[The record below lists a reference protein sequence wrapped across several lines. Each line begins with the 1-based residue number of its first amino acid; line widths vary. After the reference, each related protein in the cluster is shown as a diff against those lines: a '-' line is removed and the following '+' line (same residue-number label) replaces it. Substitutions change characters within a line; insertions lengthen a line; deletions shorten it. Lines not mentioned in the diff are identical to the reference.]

1 MRERMR
7 EAALLLR
14 IQAYRF
20 CGVNALLHGHD
31 RRQKR
36 RALGTLAVA
45 LTIAA
50 MAVGYSAMYALALAE
65 MGAAQ
70 VIPHVLALATFGLTF
85 VVTAFKGPE
94 LIFGGHDVP
103 ALRALPVRTSSIVAS
118 RLTGVLLP
126 EIAVTLLMGIPAAV
140 VYGINGPGA
149 LAAVRLALALCFIP
163 AIPTALALLVGTVVA
178 FATMRMRHRSLVAAV
193 LSIVLIVAVLGG
205 SFALGFA
212 AERGT
217 ITETMLLVMLGR
229 AAQLLTGIYPPADWA
244 AEAAGGSALAYVWL
258 AGTAALALLAVVML
272 ATRGF
277 SRISDGLAAG
287 GARRRD
293 GGGRIRAASPLAS
306 LYRKERLRYLSSSVY
321 LMNTSVG
328 WLMLLLATGAVCV
341 ADIGPYIALV
351 KAMPGIGAQLFW
363 LLPLIPAVLAGM
375 SSTTACSISMEGAQ
389 MEQTRALPV
398 TMGAWL
404 GAKLLFHLTLA
415 VPVLTLCA
423 AALTVRLSL
432 TAGQAALLLGYPLS
446 GALLV
451 GVCGLAL
458 NLRFPRFDWTQ
469 DVQAVKSGASVLLTM
484 LIGMLLPIA
493 AGALAI
499 RLGAAGPVLAA
510 ACVAQLGV
518 AGAVWAG
525 LMRARMP

>member
-31 RRQKR
+31 RGQKR
-36 RALGTLAVA
+36 RAWGTLAVA
-45 LTIAA
+45 LAIGA
-50 MAVGYSAMYALALAE
+50 MAVGYSAMFALALAE

-70 VIPHVLALATFGLTF
+70 AIPHVLALAAFALTLG
-85 VVTAFKGPE
+85 VSAFKGPE
-94 LIFGGHDVP
+94 MIFGGSDVP
-103 ALRALPVRTSSIVAS
+103 MLRAMPVRTSSIVVS
-118 RLTGVLLP
+118 RLIGVLLP

-140 VYGINGPGA
+140 VYGLNGPGG
-149 LAAVRLALALCFIP
+149 LAAARLVLALCFIP
-163 AIPTALALLVGTVVA
+163 AIPTALALLIGTVVA
-178 FATMRMRHRSLVAAV
+178 FATLRMRHRALVAAM
-193 LSIVLIVAVLGG
+193 LSIVLIAAVVGG

-217 ITETMLLVMLGR
+217 ITETMVLLMLGR
-229 AAQLLTGIYPPADWA
+229 VARLLSGIYPPADWA
-244 AEAAGGSALAYVWL
+244 AEAAGGSALAYAWL
-258 AGTAALALLAVVML
+258 AGTAALALLAVVAL
-272 ATRGF
+272 ASRGF
-277 SRISDGLAAG
+277 PRISDGLAAG
-287 GARRRD
+287 GVRRRAS
-293 GGGRIRAASPLAS
+293 GGRIRAGSALSS
-306 LYRKERLRYLSSSVY
+306 LYRKERLRYLSSAVY

-328 WLMLLLATGAVCV
+328 WLMLLLATAAVCV
-341 ADIGPYIALV
+341 ADIGPYIALA
-351 KAMPGIGAQLFW
+351 KAMPGVGAQLFW

-404 GAKLLFHLTLA
+404 GAKLLLHLTLA
-415 VPVLTLCA
+415 VPVLALCA
-423 AALTVRLSL
+423 VALTVRLSL

-446 GALLV
+446 SALLV

-458 NLRFPRFDWTQ
+458 NLRFPRFYWTQ

-484 LIGMLLPIA
+484 LIGMLAPIA

-499 RLGAAGPVLAA
+499 RLGAAGPVLGA

-518 AGAVWAG
+518 AAA
-525 LMRARMP
+525 LFARLLRARMP